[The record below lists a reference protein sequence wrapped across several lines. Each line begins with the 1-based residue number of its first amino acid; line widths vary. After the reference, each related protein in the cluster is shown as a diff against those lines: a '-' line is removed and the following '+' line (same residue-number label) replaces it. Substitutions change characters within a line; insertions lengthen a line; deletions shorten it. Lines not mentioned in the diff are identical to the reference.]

1 LEAPL
6 SRTTD
11 PVIEAMAAETQA
23 TIQIR
28 EQEAERAKVYQLAFW
43 PDDERAMPGD
53 FIACALFSA
62 AKRTQYVDGET
73 LASVNGLSVI
83 FTGKRLT
90 QVHADVWMGIMH
102 LARERYSGDTVV
114 FRERTL
120 LELIGRYTLQRQRAE
135 LKQWI
140 RQLQAT
146 SVLIQDDANRKRFG
160 GSLLPWHE
168 EDDGDGHTLFVV
180 DITREL
186 AKVLSGRFW
195 KIDWALRKR
204 LQKKPL
210 ALWLQT
216 YFARFTKPVSVA
228 QLHALSG
235 STAKLKMFRYRL
247 GAALEELHAAGGHSA
262 AIDRET
268 DTVIACKRPPR
279 PARAPRHEGQEV
291 LPFVRRDTLAR
302 K

>member
-1 LEAPL
+1 MSDRKP
-6 SRTTD
+6 D
-11 PVIEAMAAETQA
+11 PVIESLAAETRAVIEQ
-23 TIQIR
+23 R
-28 EQEAERAKVYQLAFW
+28 EREREDAQVYQLAFW
-43 PDDERAMPGD
+43 PDDKRAMPGD

-62 AKRTQYVDGET
+62 SKRTTYVDGET

-102 LARERYSGDTVV
+102 LARERYSGDSIT

-120 LELIGRYTLQRQRAE
+120 LELIGRHTRQRQRAE

-146 SVLIQDDANRKRFG
+146 SVLVQDDAKRKRFG

-168 EDDGDGHTLFVV
+168 EDDGDGHTIFVV

-186 AKVLSGRFW
+186 AKILSGNYW
-195 KIDWALRKR
+195 KVDWATRKA

-216 YFARFTKPVSVA
+216 YFTRFGGKRVSVA

-235 STAKLKMFRYRL
+235 STSSLKKFRQNL
-247 GAALEELHAAGGHSA
+247 GTALDELHAAGGSSA

-268 DTVIACKRPPR
+268 DTVRAVERPPR
-279 PARAPRHEGQEV
+279 P
-291 LPFVRRDTLAR
+291 RRPPPDDRQLHLR
-302 K
+302 LVK

>member
-1 LEAPL
+1 MSDRKRDPIIEAISNETQL
-6 SRTTD
+6 
-11 PVIEAMAAETQA
+11 VIERRQAAAEA
-23 TIQIR
+23 T
-28 EQEAERAKVYQLAFW
+28 KVYQLAFW

-62 AKRTQYVDGET
+62 AKRTQYVDGEA
-73 LASVNGLSVI
+73 LASINGLTVI

-102 LARERYSGDTVV
+102 LARERYSGDTVT

-120 LELIGRYTLQRQRAE
+120 LELIGRYTHQRQRVE

-146 SVLIQDDANRKRFG
+146 SVLIQDDEKRKRFG

-168 EDDGDGHTLFVV
+168 EDDGDGHTIFVV

-186 AKVLSGRFW
+186 AKILSGRFW
-195 KIDWALRKR
+195 RIDWETRKR

-216 YFARFTKPVSVA
+216 YFSRFTKPVTVA
-228 QLHALSG
+228 QLHALAG
-235 STAKLKMFRYRL
+235 STAKLKMFRYHLAR
-247 GAALEELHAAGGHSA
+247 ALEELHAAGGYSA
-262 AIDRET
+262 AIDRAT
-268 DTVIACKRPPR
+268 DTVLPVKRPP
-279 PARAPRHEGQEV
+279 PKPRRQSHEGQAE
-291 LPFVRRDTLAR
+291 LPFIRLV